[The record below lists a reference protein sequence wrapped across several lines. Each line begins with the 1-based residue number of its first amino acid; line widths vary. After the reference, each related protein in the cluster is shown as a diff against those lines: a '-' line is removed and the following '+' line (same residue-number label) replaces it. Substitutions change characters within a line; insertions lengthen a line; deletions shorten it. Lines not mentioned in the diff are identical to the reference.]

1 MRYMIPI
8 FNLETHIFFV
18 RSILIAFGKMVLYE
32 IKSSVFQLSVSK
44 CIQNPSLPKDI
55 FD

>member
-8 FNLETHIFFV
+8 FNLETHFFV
-18 RSILIAFGKMVLYE
+18 RSILIALGKMVLYE
-32 IKSSVFQLSVSK
+32 IKSSVFWLSVSK
-44 CIQNPSLPKDI
+44 CIQNPSFPKDI